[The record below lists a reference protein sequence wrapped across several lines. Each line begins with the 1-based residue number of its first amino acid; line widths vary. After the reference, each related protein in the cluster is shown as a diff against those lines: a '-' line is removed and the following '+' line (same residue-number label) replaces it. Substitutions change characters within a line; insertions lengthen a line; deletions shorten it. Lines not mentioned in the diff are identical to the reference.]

1 MLKASFVLVVS
12 VAIATLVPIS
22 LAISGIG
29 SPVQSSL
36 GFYSGGDSV
45 IRDPRGDA
53 QPVLQESDA
62 LIIPEVEAYHDVTGA
77 SVRKHDGAFMLSL
90 ELAGNPDLNE
100 KYETS
105 YMWHIISSDAATG
118 RDLHYIVM
126 IFHFGPDFNHTSV
139 GWHYAVYNDTSE
151 SYILPQTKIDDM
163 PEGKVEY
170 PVQDWLI
177 GNPSSFR
184 YWVSVFVRVDSTSFD
199 GPPEYL
205 MDYAPLVLF

>member
-1 MLKASFVLVVS
+1 MKASSVLAIS
-12 VAIATLVPIS
+12 VAIATIVPVS

-29 SPVQSSL
+29 SPAQETSF
-36 GFYSGGDSV
+36 GFYSDGEGV
-45 IRDPRGDA
+45 ISDLRGDA
-53 QPVLQESDA
+53 QPVLQESDPA
-62 LIIPEVEAYHDVTGA
+62 IIPEVEAYHDITGA
-77 SVRKHDGAFMLSL
+77 SVRKQDGAFLLTL
-90 ELAGNPDLNE
+90 ELAGNPNLNE
-100 KYETS
+100 KYETN

-126 IFHFGPDFNHTSV
+126 IFNFGPDFNHTSI

-163 PEGKVEY
+163 PEDRVEY

-184 YWVSVFVRVDSTSFD
+184 YWVSVFVRVDSASFD

-205 MDYAPLVLF
+205 MDYAP